1 AYMLKFTEASMTH
14 NVEPKTKIPKAES
27 EELDMIRVLLLIRE
41 QHKKENNSGIVCK
54 GTSCCKEIFNGILTA
69 IPLGELQSKVERG
82 SLQTKNIKHQTCQ
95 VWILKTDEAY
105 PKLMLTDMVDIVDQ
119 IFEQKVQDFLE
130 LIKKRE
136 HLDVLQES
144 EEARISNEVEANQ
157 KRIKKDL
164 EKQHVLRQKVD
175 NMINQNHLFKR
186 HIILIK
192 AWCYYERRILGAHH
206 GLISTYALETL
217 VLYNFHVFN
226 NSFARPPEQRS
237 PVRCGGRV
245 TAPNTM
251 MAENPISMRAKHV
264 QPTNR
269 ETQSKELPRM
279 TLLNHLTRTTEYLI
293 QGKAKYLFHNDT
305 KKIPL
310 PGFTSTIYRLSMDNS
325 DLIDGDGWTSS
336 LAEVPI
342 IMGAWNWICYNENNI
357 NEAGHENAG
366 ITSYGQEKIIFT
378 LSFSLYIL

>member
-1 AYMLKFTEASMTH
+1 MSFDSIWEENQNGEST
-14 NVEPKTKIPKAES
+14 S
-27 EELDMIRVLLLIRE
+27 EECVYI
-41 QHKKENNSGIVCK
+41 
-54 GTSCCKEIFNGILTA
+54 
-69 IPLGELQSKVERG
+69 
-82 SLQTKNIKHQTCQ
+82 
-95 VWILKTDEAY
+95 
-105 PKLMLTDMVDIVDQ
+105 

-237 PVRCGGRV
+237 PVKCGGRV

-279 TLLNHLTRTTEYLI
+279 TLLNHLTRVPSL
-293 QGKAKYLFHNDT
+293 QFLSNHL
-305 KKIPL
+305 IPL

-366 ITSYGQEKIIFT
+366 ITCYGQEKIIFT
-378 LSFSLYIL
+378 HLFPSIYCEKM